1 MYHHRRC
8 NNNQCRQD
16 LKWVVVPVV
25 IPITLL
31 IWGVNDLLL
40 QWDMDLH
47 HHKDHH
53 HIHHT
58 HHTHPTEAR
67 THRTLLIYPMAQ
79 HRMVFILLVVQYQAA
94 IQELHTHH
102 THHTLLL
109 PTVHQDMV
117 VVVVVV
123 VLLLPVTLLL
133 CIRLLMVMEG
143 GTKTIIT
150 NTAVLPIP
158 ATTIHRSIRKVRQ
171 RIEDRLQ
178 SLLHLLLLQ
187 LVLILLITKEQIVM
201 ILLLLRSLQNS
212 ILLR

>member
-8 NNNQCRQD
+8 NNNQCRRD
-16 LKWVVVPVV
+16 LKWVVVPAV

-31 IWGVNDLLL
+31 IWDVNDLLL

-47 HHKDHH
+47 HHKDH
-53 HIHHT
+53 HHT

-79 HRMVFILLVVQYQAA
+79 HRMVYILLVVQHQAA

-117 VVVVVV
+117 VVVV
-123 VLLLPVTLLL
+123 LLLLVTLLL

-143 GTKTIIT
+143 GTKIIIT

-158 ATTIHRSIRKVRQ
+158 ATIIHRSIRKVRQ

-187 LVLILLITKEQIVM
+187 LVLILLITEKQIVM
-201 ILLLLRSLQNS
+201 ILLLLRSLQNT